1 MRMMAQQTFGGDIII
16 SVDLIRSRLNVESHE
31 LAIVP
36 RPKLGTDIT
45 LIDGLSPL
53 GNTRSGEEE
62 TAGDAPC
69 NRLPVTAASSC
80 LPAPWS
86 RGGLH
91 QAAALLLHRHMPAGP
106 EPLLKAIA
114 PDRAD
119 RVVGVEGRF
128 PWYGLADRW
137 ARERMPL
144 VLGQALSRNA
154 IHGGN
159 ATHDRGDAQH
169 MAVLRRGG
177 MLPPTSVSP
186 AARRATRDLLR
197 RRKQLRRQRAALRP
211 HSHTTKRPYNLLEM
225 EKNIADQANRAG
237 VADRK
242 RLSSCSAPILRATRS
257 LARFGSSLDGAG
269 HDTVDVGGPASQ
281 PGTHGRTGPV
291 QPPLGVGWDEGPA
304 RSRGRRGSPHQRP
317 VPSSPRRRSSLH
329 TGVGQ

>member
-159 ATHDRGDAQH
+159 ATHDRCDAQH

-177 MLPPTSVSP
+177 CSHQPPSPPRRGAPPVTCSGAGSSSGGSVRRCAPIATRRRGRTTCWRWKRTSPTRQTARVSP
-186 AARRATRDLLR
+186 IGSGCPRVAR
-197 RRKQLRRQRAALRP
+197 P
-211 HSHTTKRPYNLLEM
+211 
-225 EKNIADQANRAG
+225 
-237 VADRK
+237 
-242 RLSSCSAPILRATRS
+242 SCGPPGPSPASAPA
-257 LARFGSSLDGAG
+257 
-269 HDTVDVGGPASQ
+269 
-281 PGTHGRTGPV
+281 
-291 QPPLGVGWDEGPA
+291 
-304 RSRGRRGSPHQRP
+304 
-317 VPSSPRRRSSLH
+317 
-329 TGVGQ
+329 